1 MTERQDAEEE
11 QELVRLYVLFGLLF
25 RVAMVD
31 MGKGRTVP
39 FKISYDWFFQE
50 LSRWAEREHHQLRRL
65 LRQMGCILL
74 TATRQDGTYVV
85 QYRHRGY
92 VREAVYSIEVLRSE
106 CQELARSWMTAR
118 PNPLRMNREQCFRG
132 ERKNKAQS
140 AKRREGHEGKARFQT
155 G

>member
-65 LRQMGCILL
+65 PADGLHFADGDPAGWHLCGTVPTSRICQGSGLFHRSASLRVSGIGPLL
-74 TATRQDGTYVV
+74 DD
-85 QYRHRGY
+85 
-92 VREAVYSIEVLRSE
+92 
-106 CQELARSWMTAR
+106 
-118 PNPLRMNREQCFRG
+118 
-132 ERKNKAQS
+132 
-140 AKRREGHEGKARFQT
+140 GKAEILC